1 MLKHGGGSIMQWGCV
16 SSTETMKM
24 LWTFSDILKEKIN
37 WFPSVRAQSWE
48 FLSFIFFFA
57 VLPSALALLSSTQ
70 VSYHPYRKR
79 GEKRKKAVHQNV
91 REDIWRTVH
100 KNYLNRF
107 TVVNT
112 HLYLNSPSA
121 AVKGEC
127 ESSEGFGRKDMIAFM
142 SHQAVSW
149 IQAKKKKEN
158 LNISVFRRQLTSV
171 CLWIYDFQTIWE
183 GGEIK
188 KGVSRQSQWLITKA
202 DRDGRQ
208 TLTHA
213 CG

>member
-70 VSYHPYRKR
+70 VSYPPYRKR

-149 IQAKKKKEN
+149 IQAKKKKKKT
-158 LNISVFRRQLTSV
+158 LIYLYLVASLHLSAYGFMTSK
-171 CLWIYDFQTIWE
+171 LFE
-183 GGEIK
+183 RGEK
-188 KGVSRQSQWLITKA
+188 
-202 DRDGRQ
+202 
-208 TLTHA
+208 
-213 CG
+213 